1 MTLILLKYWK
11 QLIIIG
17 ALLASLYG
25 GFLYVKNIGY
35 KEAESKYTEIIAS
48 NERAIEDKSKSIEIM
63 SNVLVEQ
70 QKLANTQLTT
80 SINSIMMGL
89 KGKTLTIIKNGE
101 CTPSQTFSDSFQ
113 EINKRV
119 NESIK

>member
-11 QLIIIG
+11 HLVVVV

-25 GFLYVKNIGY
+25 SFLYVKNIGY
-35 KEAESKYTEIIAS
+35 KEAEAKYAEVIAK
-48 NERAIEDKSKSIEIM
+48 NELAILEKSKSIEIM

-80 SINSIMMGL
+80 SINSIMTGL

-101 CTPSQTFSDSFQ
+101 CTPSQTFSDSFST
-113 EINKRV
+113 INKRV